1 MKKQATYKDSGVDI
15 EKAERSLNRLKGKI
29 GATYSPEVLSGVGQ
43 FGGFYDISQ
52 HGLKKPVL
60 VSSTDGVGTKL
71 KVAILANRH
80 DTVGQDLVN
89 HCINDI
95 AVCGAKP
102 LYFLDYF
109 ASGKLE
115 AQVYESVVSG
125 LAEGCRNAGIP
136 LIGGETAE
144 MPDFYAPG
152 DYDMCGTI
160 VGIVEKSKI
169 ITGQNICAGDL
180 LVGVSGNGLHTNG
193 FSLARKVL
201 LEKFAIDEPIAALGD
216 HSLADE
222 LLKIHPNYYP
232 LISAVTE
239 KIAVHGISHITGGGI
254 VKNTNRL
261 LPDGLSL
268 KIDWQSWETPPIFR
282 LIQETGN
289 VPDAD
294 MRQTFNLGIGLVFV
308 IAQAQY
314 QKLLAILK
322 NFDYKLDVIGI
333 VEEKG

>member
-1 MKKQATYKDSGVDI
+1 VKKQTTYKTAGVDI

-29 GATYSPEVLSGVGQ
+29 AATYTPEVLSGVGQ

-109 ASGKLE
+109 ASGKL
-115 AQVYESVVSG
+115 APRVYEAVMSG

-144 MPDFYAPG
+144 MPDFYATG

-169 ITGQNICAGDL
+169 ITGKDICAGDL
-180 LVGVSGNGLHTNG
+180 LIGVSGNGLHTNG

-201 LEKFAIDEPIAALGD
+201 LEKFAIDEPIAALGGAF
-216 HSLADE
+216 LADE

-268 KIDWQSWETPPIFR
+268 KIDWQSWEWPPIFQ

-289 VPDAD
+289 VPAAD
-294 MRQTFNLGIGLVFV
+294 MRQTFNLGIGLVFI
-308 IAQAQY
+308 IAPDQQRQLVDAARNSKHQ
-314 QKLLAILK
+314 L
-322 NFDYKLDVIGI
+322 VPIGT
-333 VEEKG
+333 VR

>member
-1 MKKQATYKDSGVDI
+1 MKITYKDSGVDI

-29 GATYSPEVLSGVGQ
+29 TATYTPEVLSGVGQ

-52 HGLKKPVL
+52 HGLKAPVL
-60 VSSTDGVGTKL
+60 VSSADGVGTKL

-115 AQVYESVVSG
+115 PQVYETVISG
-125 LAEGCRNAGIP
+125 LAKGCRNAGIP

-160 VGIVEKSKI
+160 VGIVEKSEIISGQKI
-169 ITGQNICAGDL
+169 RTGDMLI
-180 LVGVSGNGLHTNG
+180 GVSGNGLHTNG

-201 LEKFAIDEPIAALGD
+201 LEKFAINEPIAALDGA
-216 HSLADE
+216 SLADE
-222 LLKIHPNYYP
+222 LLKIHPNYFP

-261 LPDGLSL
+261 LPKGLSL
-268 KIDWQSWETPPIFR
+268 EIDWQSWDVPPIFR
-282 LIQETGN
+282 LIQKSGN
-289 VPDAD
+289 VPEID
-294 MRQTFNLGIGLVFV
+294 MREAFNLGIGLVFV
-308 IAQAQY
+308 IAPTQY

-322 NFDYKLDVIGI
+322 NFEYKLDVIGI
-333 VEEKG
+333 VKG

>member
-1 MKKQATYKDSGVDI
+1 MKKQTTYKTAGVDI

-29 GATYSPEVLSGVGQ
+29 AATYTPEVLSGVGQ

-109 ASGKLE
+109 ASGKL
-115 AQVYESVVSG
+115 APRVYEAVMSG

-144 MPDFYAPG
+144 MPDFYATG

-169 ITGQNICAGDL
+169 ITGKDICAGDL
-180 LVGVSGNGLHTNG
+180 LIGVSGNGLHTNG

-201 LEKFAIDEPIAALGD
+201 LEKFAIDEPIAALGGAF
-216 HSLADE
+216 LADE

-268 KIDWQSWETPPIFR
+268 KIDWQSWEWPPIFQ

-289 VPDAD
+289 VPAAD
-294 MRQTFNLGIGLVFV
+294 MRQTFNLGIGLVFI
-308 IAQAQY
+308 IAPDQQRQLVDAARNSKHQ
-314 QKLLAILK
+314 L
-322 NFDYKLDVIGI
+322 VPIGT
-333 VEEKG
+333 VR